1 MSGKPGG
8 EVKLLLL
15 VVIFAGNLFLSTTS
29 LANDIN
35 PDYCLA
41 LRKLSVSVANQ
52 MRKGVPLESM
62 IAWAESQEYRVEQY
76 LDDPQAVLRPIVYYI
91 YNFQHDPKTSPDQ
104 IGNLVIGQ
112 CRNGSY
118 GNIPPQRAS
127 SALNQ
132 RQPKERDNI
141 VEASVSM
148 GTGWPIAEGLVVTNY
163 HVISGRNDIT
173 LILTGNRRVSAS
185 IMEVDSENDLALL
198 RVDDIDALP
207 PALMIAEKPAPLGA
221 KVFTI
226 GYPHP
231 DIMGSQPKLTDG
243 IISAL
248 SGLRDDKRAYQ
259 ITVALQSGNSGG
271 PLINMEGK
279 VVGVVTSK
287 LSAMSVFQWTGD
299 LPQNVNYAMK
309 SSLLLDFL
317 KRMGDQ
323 DLVLDEIQPGDGN
336 LQKLAGTI
344 KDSVLIVVAR

>member
-1 MSGKPGG
+1 M
-8 EVKLLLL
+8 KLLLL
-15 VVIFAGNLFLSTTS
+15 IIVFAGNLFLSIAS
-29 LANDIN
+29 FASDIN

-91 YNFQHDPKTSPDQ
+91 YHFQHDPKTSPDQ

-118 GNIPPQRAS
+118 GNIPPRDAS
-127 SALNQ
+127 SAFNQ
-132 RQPKERDNI
+132 HQPKKRENI
-141 VEASVSM
+141 VESASVSM

-173 LILTGNRRVSAS
+173 LILTDKRRLSAS
-185 IMEVDSENDLALL
+185 IMEVDTENDLALL
-198 RVDDIDALP
+198 RVDDVDALP

-243 IISAL
+243 IVSAL
-248 SGLRDDKRAYQ
+248 SGLQDDKRTYQ

-287 LSAMSVFQWTGD
+287 LSAMSVFRWTGD

-309 SSLLLDFL
+309 SGLLLDLL
-317 KRMGDQ
+317 KRLKEQ
-323 DLVLDEIQPGDGN
+323 DLILDEVDSGGGN
-336 LQKLAGTI
+336 LQTLAAAI
-344 KDSVLIVVAR
+344 KDSVLIVVAQ